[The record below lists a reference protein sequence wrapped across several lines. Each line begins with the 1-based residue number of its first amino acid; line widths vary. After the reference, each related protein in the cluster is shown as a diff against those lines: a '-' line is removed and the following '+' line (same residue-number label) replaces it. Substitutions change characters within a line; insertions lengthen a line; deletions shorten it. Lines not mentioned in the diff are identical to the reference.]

1 MKAFLENLEQFAIDV
16 ILERRHGRAAAA
28 LRLLLRTLAY
38 VYEGIVV
45 LRLRLFEWRL
55 SRVHALGCQVI
66 SVGNLTVG
74 GTGKTPIVEKL
85 ARRLSDGGRRVA
97 ILSRGYKSKPLPFTE
112 RLRNRIVGLG
122 GGREN
127 ATPPRVVA
135 DGSRL
140 LLGSELA
147 GDEPYMLAKNLRNVV
162 VLVDR
167 DRVKSG
173 LHAIRKF
180 GADVLL
186 LDDGFQYLP
195 LKERFDVVLVDR
207 ETPYGGAGGSK
218 GHLLPRGM
226 LREPH
231 RHLKRAD
238 LLVITKC
245 DGSDLTALKADL
257 RRHNLHAPFV
267 ECSHAPRYL
276 EDLRTGERHPLDLL
290 KGQRVGAV
298 SGIARPESFE
308 AGLRHLG
315 AEICYSRHFADHHRY
330 AGPEI
335 LNALARS
342 KGRNARFVV
351 TTEKDAVRFPEI
363 ALADFSLPIYFLRVE
378 IEMLHGGEVFDG
390 LIDRLCATTAKPNAA
405 REIKSPPV
413 GV

>member
-16 ILERRHGRAAAA
+16 ILERRHGRAAVA
-28 LRLLLRTLAY
+28 LRVLLRALAY
-38 VYEGIVV
+38 LYEGIVV
-45 LRLRLFEWRL
+45 LRLRFFEWRF

-85 ARRLSDGGRRVA
+85 ARRLTDGGRRVA
-97 ILSRGYKSKPLPFTE
+97 ILSRGYKSTPLPFLQRVKN
-112 RLRNRIVGLG
+112 RLR
-122 GGREN
+122 GRDN
-127 ATPPRVVA
+127 ASPPRVVS

-140 LLGSELA
+140 LLGSDLA

-173 LHAIRKF
+173 LHAIRHF

-207 ETPYGGAGGSK
+207 EAPYGGASGSA
-218 GHLLPRGM
+218 GNLLPRGM

-231 RHLKRAD
+231 RHLKRAN

-245 DGSDLTALKADL
+245 DGSDLAPLKADL
-257 RRHNLHAPFV
+257 RRHNRHAPFV

-276 EDLRTGERHPLDLL
+276 EDLRTGERVPLSLL

-308 AGLRHLG
+308 GGLRALG
-315 AEICYSRHFADHHRY
+315 AEICYSRSFADHHRY

-342 KGRNARFVV
+342 KARNARFVV

-363 ALADFSLPIYFLRVE
+363 PLGDFSLPIYFLRVE
-378 IEMLHGGEVFDG
+378 IELLQGGEVLDA
-390 LIDRLCATTAKPNAA
+390 LVDRLCATTVPPAKTAHAPAVA
-405 REIKSPPV
+405 HA
-413 GV
+413 

>member
-1 MKAFLENLEQFAIDV
+1 VKAFLENLEQFALDV
-16 ILERRHGRAAAA
+16 ILERRHGRLAVA
-28 LRLLLRTLAY
+28 LRLFLRLLAW

-45 LRLRLFEWRL
+45 LRLRFYEWRL
-55 SRVHALGCQVI
+55 SRVHALGCQVL

-85 ARRLSDGGRRVA
+85 ARRLADGGRRVA
-97 ILSRGYKSKPLPFTE
+97 ILSRGYKSKPLPLLH
-112 RLRNRIVGLG
+112 RLRNRLR
-122 GGREN
+122 GREN
-127 ATPPRVVA
+127 ATPPRVVS

-140 LLGSELA
+140 LLGSDLA

-173 LHAIRKF
+173 LHAIRHF

-195 LKERFDVVLVDR
+195 LKERYDVVLVDR
-207 ETPYGGAGGSK
+207 ETPFGN

-231 RHLKRAD
+231 RHLKRAN
-238 LLVITKC
+238 LLVLTKC
-245 DGSDLTALKADL
+245 DGSDLTDLKAQL
-257 RRHNLHAPFV
+257 RLHNRHAPFV

-276 EDLRTGERHPLDLL
+276 EDLRTGEHRPLSLL
-290 KGQRVGAV
+290 QGARIGAV

-308 AGLRHLG
+308 GGLRALG
-315 AEICYSRHFADHHRY
+315 AEITYSRQFADHHRY

-342 KGRNARFVV
+342 KARNARFVV

-363 ALADFSLPIYFLRVE
+363 ALSDFSLPIYFLRVE
-378 IEMLHGGEVFDG
+378 IELLQGGDVLDD
-390 LIDRLCATTAKPNAA
+390 LVARLCATARPTKAKNIPAL
-405 REIKSPPV
+405 V
-413 GV
+413 